1 MTTEE
6 SIRQNKTPRY
16 AWAILAVTYLA
27 CVAAPFCQFKIP
39 PLSNEIIPMLIGN
52 FGVDPANVGVYFG
65 MLMTCLTIIGA
76 VLAFPAAFLARKI
89 SLKTTVLISDA
100 CMAIGGVMCA
110 LWGTESLAILYAS
123 RIIEGV
129 GIGLVGVAGP
139 TCVSIWFPEQTR
151 GKALGIWA
159 TWVPVG
165 CVLSFGIVPYISAAA
180 GFVAVFWMTAIISA
194 VAFVLFALVFKMP
207 PCHYGEQAA
216 VGAAPEPEVVP
227 SVRESLGF
235 LKNKWIWMLGIVFF
249 CFTFNTLG
257 IVNSY
262 YNTYLTL
269 GGWDAAVASN
279 VTSICTG
286 VGIITA
292 PLAGVIFD
300 KLKREHKRY
309 LVAFVMLVIMVSVF
323 FMWDSAGTGN
333 PTVGVQMTSMSWFA
347 LVMFVGLQSICGGM
361 GGGSVRPFAPMLV
374 EQNAVA
380 ASMAMAVLQF
390 MQNLGSGLG
399 SLIYGAMID
408 MTDISTWALPGNLLQ
423 LPICAVA
430 IIIVCCINPW
440 KGKGKRGGEL
450 QEGSKAEQAAAEAAE

>member
-1 MTTEE
+1 MTSQTTQQE
-6 SIRQNKTPRY
+6 KTPRY

-39 PLSNEIIPMLIGN
+39 PLSNEIIPLLIGN
-52 FGVDPANVGVYFG
+52 FGIDPANVGMYFG
-65 MLMTCLTIIGA
+65 MLMTCLTVIGA
-76 VLAFPAAFLARKI
+76 ILAFPAAFLARKI

-100 CMAIGGVMCA
+100 CMAIGGIMCA
-110 LWGTESLAILYAS
+110 MWGTESLAILYAS

-139 TCVSIWFPEQTR
+139 TCVSIWFPERTR

-165 CVLSFGIVPYISAAA
+165 CVLSFGIVPYISQAL
-180 GFVAVFWMTAIISA
+180 GFVAVFWMTAIISI
-194 VAFVLFALVFKMP
+194 VAFVLFAIVFKMP
-207 PCHYGEQAA
+207 PTHAEAGSAEAA
-216 VGAAPEPEVVP
+216 EEEAMP
-227 SVRESLGF
+227 SVRESFGY
-235 LKNKWIWMLGIVFF
+235 LKNKWIWMLGLVFF

-279 VTSICTG
+279 ITSICTG

-292 PLAGVIFD
+292 PLAGIIFD

-309 LVAFVMLVIMVSVF
+309 LVAFVMLTIMVSVF
-323 FMWDSAGTGN
+323 FMWTSAGTGN
-333 PTVGVQMTSMSWFA
+333 PQTGVMMTGMSWFS
-347 LVMFVGLQSICGGM
+347 LIMFVSLQSICGGM

-374 EQNAVA
+374 QQNAVA

-399 SLIYGAMID
+399 ALIYGALID
-408 MTDISTWALPGNLLQ
+408 MTDITTWALPGNLLQ
-423 LPICAVA
+423 LPICVVA

-440 KGKGKRGGEL
+440 KKGKKVQEAEGGEHAPA
-450 QEGSKAEQAAAEAAE
+450 QGE

>member
-1 MTTEE
+1 
-6 SIRQNKTPRY
+6 
-16 AWAILAVTYLA
+16 
-27 CVAAPFCQFKIP
+27 
-39 PLSNEIIPMLIGN
+39 
-52 FGVDPANVGVYFG
+52 
-65 MLMTCLTIIGA
+65 
-76 VLAFPAAFLARKI
+76 
-89 SLKTTVLISDA
+89 
-100 CMAIGGVMCA
+100 MAQ
-110 LWGTESLAILYAS
+110 
-123 RIIEGV
+123 IEGI

-139 TCVSIWFPEQTR
+139 TCVSIWFPESTR
-151 GKALGIWA
+151 GRALGIWA

-165 CVLSFGIVPYISAAA
+165 CVLSFGIVPYISQAL
-180 GFVAVFWMTAIISA
+180 GFVAVFWMTAIISI

-207 PCHYGEQAA
+207 PAHGQAGSPEAAQEEQM
-216 VGAAPEPEVVP
+216 P
-227 SVRESLGF
+227 SVRESFGF
-235 LKNKWIWMLGIVFF
+235 LKNKWIWMLGLVFF

-269 GGWDAAVASN
+269 GGWDAAKASN
-279 VTSICTG
+279 ITSICTG

-309 LVAFVMLVIMVSVF
+309 LVAFVMFIIMVSVF
-323 FMWDSAGTGN
+323 FMWTSAGVGN
-333 PTVGVQMTSMSWFA
+333 PETGAIMTGMSWFS

-361 GGGSVRPFAPMLV
+361 GGGSMRPFAPMLV
-374 EQNAVA
+374 QQNAVA

-399 SLIYGAMID
+399 AVIYGALID

-423 LPICAVA
+423 LPICVIA

-440 KGKGKRGGEL
+440 KKKGTDK
-450 QEGSKAEQAAAEAAE
+450 

>member
-1 MTTEE
+1 MTIED
-6 SIRQNKTPRY
+6 SIQQGKTPRY

-89 SLKTTVLISDA
+89 SLKATVLISDA

-123 RIIEGV
+123 RILEGV

-151 GKALGIWA
+151 GRALGIWA

-165 CVLSFGIVPYISAAA
+165 CVLSFGIVPYISQAA

-207 PCHYGEQAA
+207 PTGSASAA
-216 VGAAPEPEVVP
+216 DAAKPAEAVP

-309 LVAFVMLVIMVSVF
+309 LVAFVMLIIMVSVF

-333 PTVGVQMTSMSWFA
+333 PQIGVQMTSMSWFA

-399 SLIYGAMID
+399 SLIYGSLID

-430 IIIVCCINPW
+430 IVIVLCINPW
-440 KGKGKRGGEL
+440 KR
-450 QEGSKAEQAAAEAAE
+450 SKKQRNNESQVADEQLEENAN